1 VLPVK
6 RKNSR
11 LDNTV
16 KAGEARLTC
25 LDVTTMKGIV
35 FMEGQATCVVCSF
48 LFGHHRPATTELNLE
63 RLGKS
68 N

>member
-25 LDVTTMKGIV
+25 LDVTTIYIYILSV
-35 FMEGQATCVVCSF
+35 DADLHPISVEASDLT
-48 LFGHHRPATTELNLE
+48 
-63 RLGKS
+63 
-68 N
+68 